1 MKKNLFL
8 LATMFAMT
16 LAGCGGNPSTPT
28 ESSAAPEPDKKV
40 DVFVMSGQSNME
52 GSTMYVHPNGTPLLK
67 NYLEQERED
76 VNAEAVL
83 ETGFDNVLTSYYG
96 FYYPNKWGQA
106 HCNSIDQSSKE
117 AKLAT
122 PQFQPTKVGMGVG
135 DTYQGKKDIF
145 FGPELGIA
153 SVLSEY
159 ATEENPVHLIKC
171 AFSGSG
177 FHKNDGPNWLD
188 RSEDPD
194 KSLFKL
200 LKDYT
205 HNALDK
211 IIEDGYEP
219 VLRGFVWHQGESDSG
234 SNTYATEMKQLIAD
248 FKAEFVEYA
257 VDEDPDQIAFLD
269 CTIYDGSKRTYGANP
284 QVNAQKLSIANES
297 EDDLNFCI
305 DGGWNSENGLKL
317 EIGDDAKGG
326 FNTYHYNTSDAF
338 RMGGAYGQL
347 MVDHELIRM

>member
-1 MKKNLFL
+1 MKNNSLILASLF
-8 LATMFAMT
+8 AVT
-16 LAGCGGNPSTPT
+16 LAGCGNTP
-28 ESSAAPEPDKKV
+28 AKQQEPDKKV
-40 DVFVMSGQSNME
+40 DVFVLSGQSNME

-67 NYLEQERED
+67 NYLEQERDD
-76 VNAEAVL
+76 VDAEAVL
-83 ETGFDNVLTSYYG
+83 ENGFANVKTSYYG

-106 HCNSIDQSSKE
+106 HCNSTDQSSKE

-177 FHKNDGPNWLD
+177 FHKNDGPNWLSRD
-188 RSEDPD
+188 EDPD

-205 HNALDK
+205 HNAINK

-234 SNTYATEMKQLIAD
+234 SNTYAAEMKQLISD
-248 FKAEFVEYA
+248 FKDEFVEYA
-257 VDEDPDQIAFLD
+257 VDEDKDQIAFLD
-269 CTIYDGSKRTYGANP
+269 CTIYDGGLYGNNP
-284 QVNAQKLSIANES
+284 AVNAQKLSIANES
-297 EDDLNFCI
+297 EDDLNFCLN
-305 DGGWNSENGLKL
+305 GSVREEGGLKL

-338 RMGGAYGQL
+338 RLGEAYGKL
-347 MVDHELIRM
+347 MVDHNLIRM